1 MKRFAALFIILAAS
15 LWGVDGIVFRP
26 ALNTLPVPLVV
37 FVESAL
43 ISLLLVPALLK
54 NKNELKNLARGDYVV
69 FFLIALFGG
78 ALGTMAITKA
88 LFYVNFV
95 NLSIVIL
102 IQKLQPV
109 FAISLAALILKEKLS
124 GEFFFY
130 AALAI
135 LGSYL
140 LTFGF
145 SVPEISLE
153 NKTAIAAIYSL
164 VAAFSFGLSTVLSK
178 KAISNVSYTSATV
191 LRFNFTALIMSV
203 VLFLTGDYSAFP
215 EITGK
220 QIMIFVAIAFST
232 GGLAIYL
239 YYIGLQY
246 VSASESTILELA
258 FPVTAVFLEYLVH
271 GNLLTLSQWLGAVI
285 LIAAIFK
292 ITQLYNTQE
301 KS

>member
-1 MKRFAALFIILAAS
+1 MKRFGPIFIILAAS

-37 FVESAL
+37 FTESTL
-43 ISLLLVPALLK
+43 ISVLLFPLFLK
-54 NKNELKNLARGDYVV
+54 YRHEIKNLSKSDFGT

-88 LFYVNFV
+88 LFYVNYV

-102 IQKLQPV
+102 IQKLQPL

-124 GEFFFY
+124 GEFFIY
-130 AALAI
+130 AAVAI
-135 LGSYL
+135 IGSYF

-145 SVPEISLE
+145 SVPVFSFE
-153 NKTAIAAIYSL
+153 NKTVIAVLYSF

-178 KAISNVSYTSATV
+178 KAIQKVSFFSATI
-191 LRFNFTALIMSV
+191 LRFYFTAIIMLV
-203 VLFLTGDYSAFP
+203 VLTFTWEFDAFSL
-215 EITGK
+215 ITGK
-220 QIMIFVAIAFST
+220 QFLIFLAIAFST
-232 GGLAIYL
+232 GGVAIIL

-258 FPVTAVFLEYLVH
+258 FPVTAVFLEYFLH
-271 GNLLTLSQWLGAVI
+271 GNMLSLAQWFGAILLVGAI
-285 LIAAIFK
+285 YK
-292 ITQLYNTQE
+292 ITKIYN
-301 KS
+301 K